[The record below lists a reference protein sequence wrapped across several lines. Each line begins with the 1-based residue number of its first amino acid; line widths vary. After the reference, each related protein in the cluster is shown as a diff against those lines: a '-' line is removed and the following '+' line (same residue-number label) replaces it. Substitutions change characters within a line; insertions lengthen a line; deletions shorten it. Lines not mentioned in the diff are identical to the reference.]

1 MSKNNLKNFKSM
13 QDLVEKTGSNLIP
26 IKNGEMVDVKIIK
39 VARTK
44 ILVDVAGLNTGII
57 PEKEFSSDVLDLK
70 TDDMIPAYVL
80 MMENEEG
87 NVVLSLKRASKERY
101 WRILNESHK
110 DSTSVK
116 VRVKQANRGGLIV
129 EYGNIE
135 GFLPVSQLTSD
146 HYPRVGDRKD
156 KILEHLKKL
165 LNSSL
170 NVKVIT
176 LEPENSKVIFSEKEA
191 GDKALDQTL
200 DKYKVGQKLLG
211 KVTGVVDFGIFVDL
225 GDIEGLVHISEVSW
239 DKVENL
245 KKLYKPGDKIDVE
258 VIDISNGRISLSI
271 KRLKKDPWVD
281 AIKDYEVN
289 DKVKGEVTK
298 LTPYGAFVRIDG
310 KLNAMFHISEI
321 NGIKDENIKNLEDLL
336 EIGKKYDFNINNIE
350 KKSHKISL
358 SWPTKK
364 EPKSPEKTEAKT
376 KKTKA
381 KTKTKIKKK

>member
-1 MSKNNLKNFKSM
+1 MPKKNTKNFKSM
-13 QDLVEKTGSNLIP
+13 QDLVEKTGADLVP
-26 IKNGEMVDVKIIK
+26 IKSGEMVDAKILK
-39 VARTK
+39 VTRSK

-70 TDDMIPAYVL
+70 KDDVIPAYVL

-101 WRILNESHK
+101 WRILKESHK
-110 DSTSVK
+110 DGKPIK

-129 EYGNIE
+129 EHGNIE

-165 LNSSL
+165 VNNSL
-170 NVKVIT
+170 EVKVIT

-191 GDKALDQTL
+191 GDKALDKTL
-200 DKYKVGQKLLG
+200 DNYKVGQKLIG
-211 KVTGVVDFGIFVDL
+211 KITGVVDFGIFVDL

-239 DKVENL
+239 DKVENI
-245 KKLYKPGDKIDVE
+245 KKLYSPGDKIDVE

-281 AIKDYEVN
+281 VIKDY
-289 DKVKGEVTK
+289 KVKDEVKGKVTK
-298 LTPYGAFVRIDG
+298 ITPYGAFVKIDG
-310 KLNAMFHISEI
+310 KLNAMFHISEM
-321 NGIKDENIKNLEDLL
+321 NVVDNKDTNNLEDLL
-336 EIGKKYDFNINNIE
+336 EVGEEYDFVINNIE

-358 SWPTKK
+358 SWPKKKSKSKKKTDKK
-364 EPKSPEKTEAKT
+364 EA
-376 KKTKA
+376 KKTA
-381 KTKTKIKKK
+381 KK